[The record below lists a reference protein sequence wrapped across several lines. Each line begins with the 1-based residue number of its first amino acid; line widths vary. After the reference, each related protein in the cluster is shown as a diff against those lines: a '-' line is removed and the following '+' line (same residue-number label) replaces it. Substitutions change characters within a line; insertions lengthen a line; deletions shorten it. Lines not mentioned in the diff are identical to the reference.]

1 MNDVMFFRKLLSNGT
16 YSCRFQATR
25 SLPSHRFGYFNR
37 IGTSFRF
44 FLGMRQLPYS
54 PIRGRLG
61 DHEHRIWNQ
70 GAGNSAL
77 SYFLTNRPQP
87 SFSAALFPFCSAS
100 SSPPISVYASRRA
113 GLLAISRVTI
123 HRVATTSSTLEA
135 WN

>member
-1 MNDVMFFRKLLSNGT
+1 MFFRKLLSNGT

-70 GAGNSAL
+70 GAGNSVL

-87 SFSAALFPFCSAS
+87 SFSAALFPFCFAS
-100 SSPPISVYASRRA
+100 SSPPTSVYASRRA